1 MIQGVQ
7 MTEINGVSV
16 PFMPAGGAERL
27 NRTKPSHFNV
37 NPKSDFKELLSE
49 EIGKLKFSGHATKR
63 INGRE
68 INLTELDIMR
78 LENAVEKAESK
89 NSKDSLVILDEKA
102 FIVNVPNRTIV
113 TLLNKSQLN
122 ENVIT
127 QIDSAVF
134 A

>member
-1 MIQGVQ
+1 
-7 MTEINGVSV
+7 MTEINGVKV
-16 PFMPAGGAERL
+16 PFVPAGGVERL
-27 NRTKPSHFNV
+27 SHTRPLGLDV
-37 NPKSDFKELLSE
+37 NPKNAFQDLLSE

-63 INGRE
+63 IRGRE
-68 INLTELDIMR
+68 INLTELDLLR
-78 LENAVEKAESK
+78 LENAVEKAETK

>member
-1 MIQGVQ
+1 
-7 MTEINGVSV
+7 MTEINGVNV
-16 PFMPAGGAERL
+16 PFIPAGGVERL
-27 NRTKPSHFNV
+27 SRTRPTGIEV
-37 NPKSDFKELLSE
+37 NPKNDFKDLLSE

-63 INGRE
+63 ITGRE
-68 INLTELDIMR
+68 IDLTELDLLR